1 MKLRACGY
9 VRVSTDD
16 QAQHGISLPS
26 QIAKIEEFC
35 TTRGWELVEVLQ
47 EPGMSGKDEGRPVF
61 RKMMSLA
68 QSSLRPFDVIVV
80 FALSRFA
87 RKLSLQSNSYE
98 QLQAVGVGLASVT
111 ETFGKGPNGNL
122 MRSMVGAF
130 NQHVSDQS
138 SVNTI
143 RTMNENAAQGFFNG
157 GPVPFGYES
166 VTVER
171 RKDKEKKKLA
181 IREDEA
187 EVVRQMFRLARY
199 GDGNGPLGAR
209 GIAQWLNSRG
219 YTLRGSRFNNSNVAG
234 ILSRTHYAGHYLDG
248 KKNEFKEPKPEDQ
261 WITVPCPAIISEE
274 EFLGVAA
281 LRAKRSPRVTPPR
294 ETNGTTLLPASVA
307 KCGRPGCGAGLT
319 VRSGKSGSYRYY
331 CCSVRANEGADS
343 CDLPS
348 TRKEELESAVIGA
361 LEERLFAPSR
371 LLVLLSHLLDRS
383 EEANK
388 RRRKELA
395 LARSELTNVSKAI
408 TNLMIMVEREVSL
421 LKQPEFTERM
431 AHNKARKSVL
441 EADVRGLEAQLAKS
455 KVRITK
461 EMIEK
466 FGERMRS
473 ALRDGNHQFRSA
485 YVRLFVD
492 QVTVTPDEI
501 VITGSKAALER
512 TLVKVGNPA
521 REPVPI
527 FDREWCPGE
536 DSNLHALA
544 SAST

>member
-1 MKLRACGY
+1 M
-9 VRVSTDD
+9 
-16 QAQHGISLPS
+16 
-26 QIAKIEEFC
+26 
-35 TTRGWELVEVLQ
+35 
-47 EPGMSGKDEGRPVF
+47 
-61 RKMMSLA
+61 
-68 QSSLRPFDVIVV
+68 
-80 FALSRFA
+80 
-87 RKLSLQSNSYE
+87 
-98 QLQAVGVGLASVT
+98 
-111 ETFGKGPNGNL
+111 
-122 MRSMVGAF
+122 
-130 NQHVSDQS
+130 
-138 SVNTI
+138 
-143 RTMNENAAQGFFNG
+143 
-157 GPVPFGYES
+157 
-166 VTVER
+166 
-171 RKDKEKKKLA
+171 
-181 IREDEA
+181 
-187 EVVRQMFRLARY
+187 
-199 GDGNGPLGAR
+199 
-209 GIAQWLNSRG
+209 
-219 YTLRGSRFNNSNVAG
+219 
-234 ILSRTHYAGHYLDG
+234 
-248 KKNEFKEPKPEDQ
+248 
-261 WITVPCPAIISEE
+261 
-274 EFLGVAA
+274 
-281 LRAKRSPRVTPPR
+281 
-294 ETNGTTLLPASVA
+294 
-307 KCGRPGCGAGLT
+307 
-319 VRSGKSGSYRYY
+319 
-331 CCSVRANEGADS
+331 
-343 CDLPS
+343 
-348 TRKEELESAVIGA
+348 
-361 LEERLFAPSR
+361 
-371 LLVLLSHLLDRS
+371 LLSHLLDRS

-527 FDREWCPGE
+527 FDRECCPGE